1 MCSTST
7 RPQTTVVQLLAIIL
21 KSQLTVVNCHASTET
36 SDLLGGFRP
45 IRGRQNIVQEMACK
59 TSELIQN
66 WNDSSFDISSI
77 APFSLESPKSIIEF
91 LRELSMLYLGGEKI
105 QLTDNEM
112 SDKKRRKLDNGSA
125 DVISSNKTTHC
136 PHEELVRN
144 TLDDVSAMYK
154 KYTSLFEWVDGPLV
168 CAMKQ
173 GCMLLLDEMS
183 LAEDAVLERLNS
195 VLEPSRTI
203 TLAEKGGE
211 GPVCAHEAGT
221 AQIISSEVKADE
233 QFRIFATMNPGG
245 GEHLYLKF
253 IYQHIHSHLI
263 YFECLIRLW

>member
-1 MCSTST
+1 M
-7 RPQTTVVQLLAIIL
+7 
-21 KSQLTVVNCHASTET
+21 TVVNCHASTET

-45 IRGRQNIVQEMACK
+45 IRGRQNIVQEMASK
-59 TSELIQN
+59 ASELIQN
-66 WNDSSFDISSI
+66 WNDPSFDISPLVPSL
-77 APFSLESPKSIIEF
+77 LESPKAMIEF
-91 LRELSMLYLGGEKI
+91 LQDLSRLYLEDEQKELPRNGK
-105 QLTDNEM
+105 M
-112 SDKKRRKLDNGSA
+112 SDKKRRKLANGSA
-125 DVISSNKTTHC
+125 GVVSSNKI
-136 PHEELVRN
+136 HEELVKN
-144 TLDDVSAMYK
+144 TFHDVSAMYQ

-221 AQIISSEVKADE
+221 EQSLSSEVKADE
-233 QFRIFATMNPGG
+233 HFRIFATMNPGG
-245 GEHLYLKF
+245 GE
-253 IYQHIHSHLI
+253 
-263 YFECLIRLW
+263 YF